1 MTAKLGGARQCKSQL
16 TSRAQNTILTAS
28 KAPRPYPDFVGI
40 ARPRLSGGNNMIA
53 PTIRNLLLAALLL
66 STSAAAQNSAQNA
79 IPTQHNEATVAQL
92 QAEMASGMLTSEELT
107 REYIARILA
116 LDQSGPGVNAV
127 IELNPDALVMAR
139 NADALRSRGVVLGPL
154 HGIPVLLKDNID
166 TGDKMQTS
174 AGSFALVG
182 MPALRDSTVAANLRA
197 GGAVILGKT
206 NLSEWANFRSFE
218 SISGWSGRGGQTH
231 NPYGIDRNP
240 CGSSSGSGAAASANF
255 ATVSFG
261 SETDG
266 SIVCPANAN
275 GVVGIKPTVGLTSRA
290 GVVPISHTQD
300 TVGPHGRTVA
310 DAAAA
315 LSVIQSRSFDGRDPA
330 TGGVPLGWQGT
341 GKTRPKN
348 IPTDYTKFV
357 NPNGLQ
363 GARLGVTRVG
373 LGGFDPFVPT
383 PPQVLD
389 AFEAAVD
396 ELTAAGAMV
405 IDLDAAGFTF
415 ASADG
420 EFLVLLFD
428 FRNDVRA
435 YFATRIGVPV
445 AGGTLQSAI
454 DFNNAHADVEMP
466 FFNQDVFEQAES
478 LAPGPDDPQPV
489 FSGMTYNQA
498 LEIDR
503 LSGVNGID
511 AALSRFKLDAV
522 VSATDNPAW
531 ATDLLFGDHFIFGTS
546 GLAAGPGYPIV
557 QVPAGV
563 VFGVPLGIS
572 FFGTAFSEP
581 TLIKLASGFE
591 AATQV
596 RAHNLPT
603 FAATVP
609 FNNIQGTTVTR
620 PTQRALPKATDRK
633 SVV

>member
-1 MTAKLGGARQCKSQL
+1 MNDNQLPAHSQFSGCQSSHGNAGTLARFRRSGF
-16 TSRAQNTILTAS
+16 SRGHS
-28 KAPRPYPDFVGI
+28 MKRPAVG
-40 ARPRLSGGNNMIA
+40 S
-53 PTIRNLLLAALLL
+53 LLAVLLVASL
-66 STSAAAQNSAQNA
+66 AAAQNALPNSA
-79 IPTQHNEATVAQL
+79 IPTEFNEATVAQL
-92 QAEMASGMLTSEELT
+92 QADMASGKLTSEQLT
-107 REYIARILA
+107 RYYITRILS
-116 LDQSGPGVNAV
+116 LDQAGPGVNAV
-127 IELNPDALVMAR
+127 IELNPDAISIAKQ
-139 NADALRSRGVVLGPL
+139 ADALRRRGIVLGPL

-182 MPALRDSTVAANLRA
+182 TPALRDSTVAGNLRA

-218 SISGWSGRGGQTH
+218 SISGWSGRGGQTN
-231 NPYGIDRNP
+231 NPYGINRNP
-240 CGSSSGSGAAASANF
+240 CGSSAGSGAAASANF
-255 ATVSFG
+255 AAVSFG

-315 LSVIQSRSFDGRDPA
+315 LSVIQSRTFDGRDPA

-341 GKTRPKN
+341 GKPRPNN
-348 IPTDYTKFV
+348 IPTDYTKFL
-357 NPNGLQ
+357 NPDGLR
-363 GARLGVTRVG
+363 GATLGLTRVG

-383 PPQVLD
+383 PQPVLD
-389 AFEAAVD
+389 AVEDAFQA
-396 ELTAAGAMV
+396 LTDAGANV
-405 IDLDAAGFTF
+405 IDLDAAGFNF

-420 EFLVLLFD
+420 ELLVLCFD
-428 FRNDVRA
+428 LRNDLAA
-435 YFATRIGVPV
+435 YFATRVGVPV
-445 AGGTLQSAI
+445 AGGTLQTAI
-454 DFNNAHADVEMP
+454 NFNNAHADVEMP
-466 FFNQDVFEQAES
+466 FFNQDIFDLCNS
-478 LAPGPDDPQPV
+478 LAPGPNDPQPV
-489 FSGMTYNQA
+489 FGGLTYNQA
-498 LEIDR
+498 LAIDHNA
-503 LSGVNGID
+503 GVNGID
-511 AALSRFKLDAV
+511 AAIAQFHLDAV
-522 VSATDNPAW
+522 VTATDNPAW
-531 ATDLLFGDHFIFGTS
+531 ATDLIFGDHFIFGSS
-546 GLAAGPGYPIV
+546 GLAGGPGYPIV

-603 FAATVP
+603 FAATAP
-609 FNNIQGTTVTR
+609 SGNIQGTTLR
-620 PTQRALPKATDRK
+620 KPNRRALPPASKAPTNK
-633 SVV
+633 VPPHTL